1 MLADYRF
8 FRVADGVPAFAWV
21 YVETVPRSDNAFTVR
36 DDTAG
41 ATDSVDRGSAPE
53 WIEAATRGCWHAVEW
68 IRQFPSIHGCDVHL
82 RKVQGTIADT
92 REDAV
97 ECAAFLA
104 TAKAF
109 ARLNDTTILFDD
121 RWIVTPR

>member
-1 MLADYRF
+1 MNRCSNPGSRTLDAPWYCSSC
-8 FRVADGVPAFAWV
+8 RV
-21 YVETVPRSDNAFTVR
+21 SDT
-36 DDTAG
+36 G
-41 ATDSVDRGSAPE
+41 
-53 WIEAATRGCWHAVEW
+53 GC
-68 IRQFPSIHGCDVHL
+68 G
-82 RKVQGTIADT
+82 KVQGTIADT